1 MMNSQNSKL
10 SLTSIVENY
19 KYLVM
24 FVVGFMVSIA
34 HAKPPSYGTWA
45 YQEAYSDEFT
55 GPTVNLEKWD
65 NFTPYWTGQAP
76 DVYTRKNV
84 EVKNGLL
91 FLHTTNRQEDVG
103 RLINTAFFKNKQPIK
118 YGYFEI
124 RAKAM
129 HSKAISAFWLYRYT
143 PTATYEIDIVEI
155 AGIDSNKS
163 HIHHSNTHVYY
174 GDPELESE
182 HNRISSPKKYQH
194 NQKLSQDF
202 NLYALEWDELEIRWY
217 FNDKLIR
224 REANRHWNT
233 PMFIQL
239 STEVVPQWFGIPEK
253 SSLPKQFEVDYVR
266 VWKRTDIELP
276 K

>member
-1 MMNSQNSKL
+1 MMNRSNLFKC
-10 SLTSIVENY
+10 SLIVHI
-19 KYLVM
+19 KYLI
-24 FVVGFMVSIA
+24 FGFLCFGVTMIQ
-34 HAKPPSYGTWA
+34 AKPPSYGTWS
-45 YQEAYSDEFT
+45 YQEAYSDEF
-55 GPTVNLEKWD
+55 VDQKLNADKWE

-84 EVKNGLL
+84 EISNGKLL
-91 FLHTTNRQEDVG
+91 LHTTNRQEGVG

-129 HSKAISAFWLYRYT
+129 SSKAISAFWLYRYT

-155 AGIDSNKS
+155 AGIDETRSF
-163 HIHHSNTHVYY
+163 IHHSNTHVYY
-174 GDPELESE
+174 GDPELETD

-194 NQKLSQDF
+194 NEKLSQAF

-233 PMFIQL
+233 PMYIQL
-239 STEVVPQWFGIPEK
+239 STEVVPQWFGVPSK
-253 SSLPKQFEVDYVR
+253 ASLPKQFEIDYVR